1 MIKKINKVLLFVPPA
16 YTFKD
21 NLDINPLPPLG
32 LAYIAAV
39 LDRRGIEVKIV
50 DCLMEGWH
58 DRVDIHD
65 NVIRVGLPFDK
76 IEQIIAD
83 FRPDIV
89 GVNNLF
95 TKQRNNAHKIYEL
108 AKKVDSG
115 ITTIAGGAHPTVL
128 PKLVLAD
135 ANVDFVVLGE
145 GENTMLDIV
154 DVLEGK
160 KEVNNLDGAGFRL
173 GGEIKINPKTRF
185 IENLDDIPFPAR
197 DLLNLEKYHGLNASH
212 GQRKR
217 ERFSPIITS
226 RGCPA
231 KCTFCSAN
239 KVWGHKYRYRSAEN
253 VIAEMRELKEK
264 YRIEELMFEDDN
276 FTMNITRA
284 EQILDA
290 MINEKL
296 DFVWDTPN
304 GVAVYAL
311 NENLIA
317 KMKAS
322 GCYKLNMAIETGNQ
336 WVMDNLI
343 KKPLKLAKVKPL
355 VEYARMVG
363 LEVGMFLV
371 IGMPGETE
379 EQMWDSFRFA
389 AELEIYTPHVSI
401 ATPYPGSELYN
412 ICVENK
418 FLTEDFSLD
427 DLYIRSYSIT
437 TPDWDGE
444 KLAAIQL
451 SGSRY
456 LKLQYLKTHPWRFT
470 KDIIIPG
477 LTQDPVYFLKR
488 AWRLLTN

>member
-1 MIKKINKVLLFVPPA
+1 MKQIKKALFFVPPA

-39 LDRRGIEVKIV
+39 FERRGIEVKIV

-58 DRVDIHD
+58 DREEIQD
-65 NVIRVGLPFDK
+65 NVIRVGLPFEE
-76 IEQIIAD
+76 IEKIIAQYM
-83 FRPDIV
+83 PDMV

-95 TKQRNNAHKIYEL
+95 TKQRSNAHKIYEL
-108 AKKVDSG
+108 AKKVNPRI
-115 ITTIAGGAHPTVL
+115 ITVAGGAHPTVL
-128 PKLVLAD
+128 PQLVLSD
-135 ANVDFVVLGE
+135 ENVDFVVLGE

-154 DVLEGK
+154 DSIQGEKDLSG
-160 KEVNNLDGAGFRL
+160 LDGVGFRQD
-173 GGEIKINPKTRF
+173 GEIKIIPKTRF
-185 IENLDDIPFPAR
+185 VENLDDIPFPAR
-197 DLLNLEKYHGLNASH
+197 HLLNLEKYHGLGASH

-239 KVWGHKYRYRSAEN
+239 KVWGYKYRYRSAEN
-253 VIAEMRELKEK
+253 VIAEMRELKDK
-264 YRIEELMFEDDN
+264 YQIEELMFEDDN
-276 FTMNITRA
+276 FTMNISRA

-290 MINEKL
+290 MIAEKF

-311 NENLIA
+311 NETIIS

-336 WVMDNLI
+336 LVMDNLI
-343 KKPLKLAKVKPL
+343 KKPLKLHKVKPL
-355 VEYARMVG
+355 VEYARKVG

-379 EQMWDSFRFA
+379 EQMWDSFKFA
-389 AELEIYTPHVSI
+389 AELELFTPHVSI
-401 ATPYPGSELYN
+401 ATPYPGSELYEV
-412 ICVENK
+412 CVENK
-418 FLTEDFSLD
+418 YLAEGFSFD
-427 DLYIRSYSIT
+427 DLYIRSYAIA
-437 TPDWDGE
+437 TPEWDGE
-444 KLAAIQL
+444 KLAAIRMA
-451 SGSRY
+451 GSRF
-456 LKLQYLKTHPWRFT
+456 LKLQYLKTYPWRFA
-470 KDIIIPG
+470 KDVIVPP
-477 LTQDPVYFLKR
+477 LTQDPINFARR
-488 AWRLLTN
+488 AWRFLVN